1 MNILITGSSGFVGAH
16 LVRALS
22 DNHTIYGL
30 DKYNAE
36 YIGFKKIH
44 RGKQGLQ
51 DINEIEEGHRIV
63 AWRHRQEIT
72 EDRYIQ
78 IPDWAFSFESFE
90 SPDKPVDL
98 IINCG
103 SLSEAILSQY
113 YKEFTFNSIMK
124 GLQNLKKRFPN
135 VPIMH
140 FSSSMVYGTW
150 TGAITEKAPINP
162 ESYYGECKANSEFLC
177 DLKQDIILRPIHVFG
192 WGDGK
197 FPIWMNIE
205 RQIKANKPVSVE
217 AADCIYIKEMV
228 AIVEKI
234 VDNWVPGTYNI
245 SSGFVRDGK
254 ILQKIYPKNFEY
266 INKLGP
272 TGKARG
278 SLDSTKLRETFDLS
292 PMYTSYEQMIED
304 YYSIYE
310 SHWTTCTS

>member
-30 DKYNAE
+30 DKYNTE

-51 DINEIEEGHRIV
+51 DINEIEEDHRIV

-90 SPDKPVDL
+90 SPDKPLDL

-124 GLQNLKKRFPN
+124 GYKTLKNVFLMCRLCTLVVVWCMERGQELSQKKRQLTLK
-135 VPIMH
+135 VIMG
-140 FSSSMVYGTW
+140 M
-150 TGAITEKAPINP
+150 
-162 ESYYGECKANSEFLC
+162 
-177 DLKQDIILRPIHVFG
+177 
-192 WGDGK
+192 
-197 FPIWMNIE
+197 
-205 RQIKANKPVSVE
+205 
-217 AADCIYIKEMV
+217 
-228 AIVEKI
+228 
-234 VDNWVPGTYNI
+234 
-245 SSGFVRDGK
+245 
-254 ILQKIYPKNFEY
+254 
-266 INKLGP
+266 
-272 TGKARG
+272 
-278 SLDSTKLRETFDLS
+278 
-292 PMYTSYEQMIED
+292 
-304 YYSIYE
+304 
-310 SHWTTCTS
+310 